1 MSLKP
6 ILVSQCLVLLDVY
19 INLYTVVVFLTA
31 RKESK
36 RCNNMGGLSRLLDP
50 RSMQKQWNMVDYSAT
65 DKENVT

>member
-50 RSMQKQWNMVDYSAT
+50 RSMQKQ
-65 DKENVT
+65 